1 MKSYFFL
8 PKCNMGNIRAHIKK
22 IQKKKREKSR
32 ERENKNA
39 LSHARRLVVRRRDLV
54 GVVRH
59 LVYFLRERTREV
71 NSRAKS
77 YRAIESIVHCTNR
90 ESQSETAGPVRDNVS
105 LGPVRFRLHKIIW
118 YMVPYSFTLEGRLI
132 LHNIC
137 GAVHFVHT
145 HKY

>member
-8 PKCNMGNIRAHIKK
+8 PKCNMRGNIRAHIKK

-39 LSHARRLVVRRRDLV
+39 LSHARRLVVRRRRDLV

-71 NSRAKS
+71 NSRA
-77 YRAIESIVHCTNR
+77 
-90 ESQSETAGPVRDNVS
+90 VR
-105 LGPVRFRLHKIIW
+105 I
-118 YMVPYSFTLEGRLI
+118 
-132 LHNIC
+132 
-137 GAVHFVHT
+137 
-145 HKY
+145 

>member
-8 PKCNMGNIRAHIKK
+8 PKCNMRGNIRAHIKK

-59 LVYFLRERTREV
+59 LVSFLRERTREV
-71 NSRAKS
+71 HSRA
-77 YRAIESIVHCTNR
+77 
-90 ESQSETAGPVRDNVS
+90 VR
-105 LGPVRFRLHKIIW
+105 I
-118 YMVPYSFTLEGRLI
+118 
-132 LHNIC
+132 
-137 GAVHFVHT
+137 
-145 HKY
+145 

>member
-1 MKSYFFL
+1 MQHG
-8 PKCNMGNIRAHIKK
+8 GNIRAHIKK

-71 NSRAKS
+71 NSRA
-77 YRAIESIVHCTNR
+77 VH
-90 ESQSETAGPVRDNVS
+90 
-105 LGPVRFRLHKIIW
+105 I
-118 YMVPYSFTLEGRLI
+118 
-132 LHNIC
+132 
-137 GAVHFVHT
+137 
-145 HKY
+145 

>member
-8 PKCNMGNIRAHIKK
+8 PKCNMRGNIRAHVKK
-22 IQKKKREKSR
+22 IKKKREKSR

-71 NSRAKS
+71 KSRA
-77 YRAIESIVHCTNR
+77 
-90 ESQSETAGPVRDNVS
+90 VR
-105 LGPVRFRLHKIIW
+105 I
-118 YMVPYSFTLEGRLI
+118 
-132 LHNIC
+132 
-137 GAVHFVHT
+137 
-145 HKY
+145 

>member
-8 PKCNMGNIRAHIKK
+8 PKCNMRGNIRAHIKK

-59 LVYFLRERTREV
+59 LVYFKRENERG
-71 NSRAKS
+71 K
-77 YRAIESIVHCTNR
+77 
-90 ESQSETAGPVRDNVS
+90 
-105 LGPVRFRLHKIIW
+105 
-118 YMVPYSFTLEGRLI
+118 
-132 LHNIC
+132 
-137 GAVHFVHT
+137 
-145 HKY
+145 

>member
-8 PKCNMGNIRAHIKK
+8 PKCNMRGNIRAHIKK

-71 NSRAKS
+71 NSRA
-77 YRAIESIVHCTNR
+77 VH
-90 ESQSETAGPVRDNVS
+90 
-105 LGPVRFRLHKIIW
+105 I
-118 YMVPYSFTLEGRLI
+118 
-132 LHNIC
+132 
-137 GAVHFVHT
+137 
-145 HKY
+145 